1 MPDKLDTTDKPTTK
15 PDKTTSTDLP
25 AADSDGWTR
34 IYNGEQLT
42 KALEANRNI
51 KLMADVR
58 DVEGVSQYKGTL
70 DGNGHTISN
79 PQVCP
84 YTHSFHSRGWISA
97 LLGGTIRD
105 CVNMANVSAIGNS
118 SASAYAGGI
127 IGSAYSDAATV
138 IHISHCLNLGSI
150 YAETNG
156 SGSATASG
164 ICTSYNYFSYRITI
178 TDCGN
183 GGEIFAKNTKTSSYA
198 VETSISPQ
206 FSNIPGYTTKMY
218 YWDERYNSSNIQT
231 VSRDTLLSMWSDVL
245 NRRGSVPDN

>member
-1 MPDKLDTTDKPTTK
+1 MDIRLSQDDYYYVTTENGFSLGLIGYADGSATIENCTIL
-15 PDKTTSTDLP
+15 SGQFSVN
-25 AADSDGWTR
+25 ADSPKVGAFVGFAAFGD
-34 IYNGEQLT
+34 
-42 KALEANRNI
+42 
-51 KLMADVR
+51 
-58 DVEGVSQYKGTL
+58 
-70 DGNGHTISN
+70 
-79 PQVCP
+79 
-84 YTHSFHSRGWISA
+84 
-97 LLGGTIRD
+97 GTIRD

-183 GGEIFAKNTKTSSYA
+183 GGEIFAKKH
-198 VETSISPQ
+198 
-206 FSNIPGYTTKMY
+206 
-218 YWDERYNSSNIQT
+218 
-231 VSRDTLLSMWSDVL
+231 
-245 NRRGSVPDN
+245 